1 MKYSIKICGIT
12 SEKDVKAAQH
22 LGANFVGFVLV
33 QKSKRFVD
41 LRKLESLSTIVR
53 KPLNSVAL
61 LADPSDDFLVRLL
74 NTSKV
79 DYIQLHG
86 EESPKRVDE
95 IRRITNIPLI
105 KAIGVEKE
113 SDLSNISNYEN
124 SVDFIL
130 LDSKAKENGHLK
142 GGRGISFNWNIIR
155 GFKFRKPWF
164 LAGGLNANNV
174 IEAMKITG
182 AKMFDVS
189 TGVEDEPGKKSIEKM
204 KKFIGRVNGEF
215 I

>member
-1 MKYSIKICGIT
+1 MKYLIKICGIT
-12 SEKDVKAAQH
+12 SEKDVKAAQE
-22 LGANFVGFVLV
+22 LGANFIGFVLV

-41 LRKLESLSTIVR
+41 LKKLGALSTMINR
-53 KPLNSVAL
+53 SSRSVAL
-61 LADPSDDFLVRLL
+61 LADPSDDFLEKLL
-74 NTSKV
+74 MTCKV

-95 IRRITNIPLI
+95 IARLTKTPLI
-105 KAIGVEKE
+105 KAVGVEKE
-113 SDLSNISNYEN
+113 LDLLNVRNYES
-124 SVDFIL
+124 SVDYML

-142 GGRGISFNWNIIR
+142 GGRGISFNWNIIK
-155 GFKFRKPWF
+155 GFNFKKPWF

-174 IEAMKITG
+174 IDAMKITG
-182 AKMFDVS
+182 ATMLDVS
-189 TGVEDEPGKKSIEKM
+189 TGVENEPGKKSIEKM